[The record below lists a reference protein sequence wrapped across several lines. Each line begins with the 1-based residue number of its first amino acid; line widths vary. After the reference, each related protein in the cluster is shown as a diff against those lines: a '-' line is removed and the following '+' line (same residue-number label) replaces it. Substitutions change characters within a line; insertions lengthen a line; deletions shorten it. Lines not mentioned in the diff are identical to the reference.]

1 MIWADMGETIPGLL
15 FKILS
20 KQSSRSMGEMIRE
33 NHVDEVK
40 IGFFR
45 RRQSSWTFM
54 SLAC

>member
-45 RRQSSWTFM
+45 RRQSS
-54 SLAC
+54 